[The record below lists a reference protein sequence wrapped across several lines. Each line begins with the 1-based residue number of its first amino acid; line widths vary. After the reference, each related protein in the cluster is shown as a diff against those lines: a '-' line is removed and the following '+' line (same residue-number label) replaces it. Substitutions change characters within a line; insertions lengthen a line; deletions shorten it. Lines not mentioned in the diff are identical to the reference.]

1 MARTVKCPGCGA
13 DLTVKDDNRDF
24 MFCEFCG
31 TKIRLDD
38 YQETHRF
45 VDEARIQESKDAK
58 ELELK
63 KMEFEEGD
71 TVMDV
76 LKRTGVD
83 IDVSKGYVAGIDGL
97 YEFDCGKNS
106 GWMYRVNGKFPN
118 YMAGKCKLHDGD
130 KVEWLYTCVRGD
142 L

>member
-13 DLTVKDDNRDF
+13 NLTVKDDNRDF

-31 TKIRLDD
+31 TKVRLDD

-63 KMEFEEGD
+63 KMEQERWQTEDANKTAATYFKW
-71 TVMDV
+71 
-76 LKRTGVD
+76 L
-83 IDVSKGYVAGIDGL
+83 GIVIVILVIAYIICMGL
-97 YEFDCGKNS
+97 GI
-106 GWMYRVNGKFPN
+106 
-118 YMAGKCKLHDGD
+118 A
-130 KVEWLYTCVRGD
+130 
-142 L
+142 

>member
-31 TKIRLDD
+31 TKVRLDD

-63 KMEFEEGD
+63 KMEQERW
-71 TVMDV
+71 
-76 LKRTGVD
+76 RTED
-83 IDVSKGYVAGIDGL
+83 ANKTAATYFKCLGIVIVILVIAYIICMGL
-97 YEFDCGKNS
+97 GI
-106 GWMYRVNGKFPN
+106 
-118 YMAGKCKLHDGD
+118 A
-130 KVEWLYTCVRGD
+130 
-142 L
+142 

>member
-31 TKIRLDD
+31 TKVRLDD

-63 KMEFEEGD
+63 KMEQERWRAKESNKSMKSSLAIMIGIIVFLPQYPLN
-71 TVMDV
+71 V
-76 LKRTGVD
+76 LSSP
-83 IDVSKGYVAGIDGL
+83 ICA
-97 YEFDCGKNS
+97 NS
-106 GWMYRVNGKFPN
+106 LPCCPDFLLSDADMRLFR
-118 YMAGKCKLHDGD
+118 LFR
-130 KVEWLYTCVRGD
+130 L
-142 L
+142 

>member
-31 TKIRLDD
+31 TKVRLDD

-63 KMEFEEGD
+63 KMEFEERKRKEND
-71 TVMDV
+71 EF
-76 LKRTGVD
+76 LKKTGNG
-83 IDVSKGYVAGIDGL
+83 SFCFYL
-97 YEFDCGKNS
+97 LNRFLPFYELHNS
-106 GWMYRVNGKFPN
+106 RKR
-118 YMAGKCKLHDGD
+118 KRH
-130 KVEWLYTCVRGD
+130 
-142 L
+142 

>member
-31 TKIRLDD
+31 TKVRLDD

-63 KMEFEEGD
+63 KMEQERWRAKESNNS
-71 TVMDV
+71 MKSS
-76 LKRTGVD
+76 LA
-83 IDVSKGYVAGIDGL
+83 IMIGIIVFLLL
-97 YEFDCGKNS
+97 YGALA
-106 GWMYRVNGKFPN
+106 R
-118 YMAGKCKLHDGD
+118 
-130 KVEWLYTCVRGD
+130 
-142 L
+142 